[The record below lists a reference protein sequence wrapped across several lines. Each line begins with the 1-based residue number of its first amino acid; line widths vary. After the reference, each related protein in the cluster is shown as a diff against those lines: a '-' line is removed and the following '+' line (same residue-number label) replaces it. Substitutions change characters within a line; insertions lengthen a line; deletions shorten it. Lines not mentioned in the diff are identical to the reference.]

1 MGNGKQPAPER
12 FRSTVAAPNLIDFDS
27 VEKDDHVDAVQI
39 ENPFRT
45 FMQQPAAKPDSIRKV
60 PQAVAL
66 YPAKLT
72 SVI

>member
-1 MGNGKQPAPER
+1 MGNGKQPAPDR
-12 FRSTVAAPNLIDFDS
+12 FRSTVAAPNPIEFDG

-39 ENPFRT
+39 ENPFCA
-45 FMQQPAAKPDSIRKV
+45 FMQQPVAQTDSIRKV